1 MNNNFRISIGEFE
14 VLASGVVLT
23 HMNKGIQFYIDE
35 LVFDVS
41 FKTNEDSD
49 KPSINATVSSD
60 NPRHLNI
67 VLINYDDNFGKGLV
81 YPVEV
86 GTLNDKTIYFQFMT
100 STVGK
105 TETRVFEY
113 TWLAK

>member
-1 MNNNFRISIGEFE
+1 MTTDFKIRIGEYE
-14 VLASGVVLT
+14 VLANGVVLT
-23 HMNKGIQFYIDE
+23 HLDKGIQFLIDG
-35 LVFDVS
+35 LIFDVS
-41 FKTNEDSD
+41 FKTNNESD

-60 NPRHLNI
+60 NSKHLI
-67 VLINYDDNFGKGLV
+67 IELVNYDDNFGKGLV